1 MLLVADK
8 VEVLSNT
15 HNRRHD
21 WAVRTT
27 VTNSIICKSEDP
39 YKAWSRLCGKAPWKC
54 GSHSVWVWCA
64 YTEQVHVPF
73 PTRLCFKGT
82 FLWDAAWSGTHR
94 WNSSLIISDQA
105 KVYIRVGSRTSL
117 LGRSS
122 VCRSWRCEMQ
132 QSWRSNRQPQ
142 DQAGH
147 YTQNELSVGE

>member
-1 MLLVADK
+1 MLLVADR

-15 HNRRHD
+15 HNRRQV

-27 VTNSIICKSEDP
+27 VTNSIICKSEDL
-39 YKAWSRLCGKAPWKC
+39 YKTWCRLCGKAPESVAHILSGCGALTQNKC
-54 GSHSVWVWCA
+54 MYLSRHDSALKVL
-64 YTEQVHVPF
+64 F
-73 PTRLCFKGT
+73 
-82 FLWDAAWSGTHR
+82 WDAAWSGTHR
-94 WNSSLIISDQA
+94 WSSSLVISGQA
-105 KVYIRVGSRTSL
+105 KACIRVGSRTSL